1 MAEKKKILYIVE
13 AMGGGVFT
21 YIVDLANELVNK
33 YDMYIAYAVRKQTP
47 KNYKDYFDKRI
58 HLIEVKNFGRAINPT
73 KDIAAFFEVKKI
85 AAGVKPDVIHLH
97 SSKAGAIGRVAFD
110 GKIPMFYT
118 PHGYSFLM
126 ENCNPT
132 KRRVFKLI
140 ESVCAKRN
148 CTTISCSVGEHQ
160 ETLKLTKNAAYVNNG
175 INMKELQEI
184 VNQTEKVAH
193 PFTVFTLG
201 RICYQKNP
209 TLFNTIAELLPDVR
223 FVWIGDGEL
232 REELK
237 SKNIEIS
244 GWVDRTTAIKY
255 AVNADVFLLPS
266 RWEGLPIS
274 LLGAIS
280 YFATKVIDE
289 FNPITFLLG
298 HGEDAAANVML
309 ETSIVFKNF
318 STTDNQYLLIFY
330 NYGLIA
336 LIVILS
342 GAVKCIV
349 RFIRTYRSNGNTVNC
364 LLFICISQAICS
376 FFYELT
382 ENKSC
387 AFLVM
392 CSIGMLLSINVERAD
407 KKCEESVCE

>member
-85 AAGVKPDVIHLH
+85 AAEVKPDVIHLH
-97 SSKAGAIGRVAFD
+97 SSKAGAIGRIAFD

-140 ESVCAKRN
+140 ELVCAKRN

-184 VNQTEKVAH
+184 VDQTEKVAH

-209 TLFNTIAELLPDVR
+209 TLFNMIAESLPDIR

-232 REELK
+232 REELR

-244 GWVDRTTAIKY
+244 GWVDRTTAIEY

-274 LLGAIS
+274 LLESMYMRKVCVVSNVIGNRDVIHNGENGFVCSDTKEFIKAIEEAQNGADG
-280 YFATKVIDE
+280 FT
-289 FNPITFLLG
+289 
-298 HGEDAAANVML
+298 
-309 ETSIVFKNF
+309 
-318 STTDNQYLLIFY
+318 
-330 NYGLIA
+330 
-336 LIVILS
+336 
-342 GAVKCIV
+342 
-349 RFIRTYRSNGNTVNC
+349 
-364 LLFICISQAICS
+364 
-376 FFYELT
+376 
-382 ENKSC
+382 
-387 AFLVM
+387 
-392 CSIGMLLSINVERAD
+392 ERAYQDVLNMYNTKAMAKQYSEKYD
-407 KKCEESVCE
+407 KAINTPGGGYSMS

>member
-85 AAGVKPDVIHLH
+85 AASVQPDVIHLH
-97 SSKAGAIGRVAFD
+97 SSKAGAIGELLLMVKFRCFIRLMDIV
-110 GKIPMFYT
+110 
-118 PHGYSFLM
+118 FLWRTISM
-126 ENCNPT
+126 
-132 KRRVFKLI
+132 RRKLFKLI

-148 CTTISCSVGEHQ
+148 CTTISCSVGENQ
-160 ETLKLTKNAAYVNNG
+160 ETLKLTRRAIYVNNG
-175 INMKELQEI
+175 INMSELQEI
-184 VNQTEKVAH
+184 IDKTEKVQH
-193 PFTVFTLG
+193 PFTVYTLG

-209 TLFNTIAELLPDVR
+209 TLFNAIAEALPDIK

-237 SKNIEIS
+237 SKNNEIT
-244 GWVDRTTAIKY
+244 GWADRATAIRY

-274 LLGAIS
+274 LLESMYMKKVCVVSNVIGNRDVIHNNENGFVCSDTEKFVKAIRKS
-280 YFATKVIDE
+280 
-289 FNPITFLLG
+289 
-298 HGEDAAANVML
+298 
-309 ETSIVFKNF
+309 
-318 STTDNQYLLIFY
+318 Q
-330 NYGLIA
+330 
-336 LIVILS
+336 S
-342 GAVKCIV
+342 GAE
-349 RFIRTYRSNGNTVNC
+349 RFTAQAYQDVLEKYNTKAMAKQY
-364 LLFICISQAICS
+364 SEKYDEAINIGGGVQH
-376 FFYELT
+376 ELIPYI
-382 ENKSC
+382 
-387 AFLVM
+387 L
-392 CSIGMLLSINVERAD
+392 INDYVTA
-407 KKCEESVCE
+407 KAVA